1 MSFDDCLQLLSSI
14 VTNLIF
20 LILFLVT
27 CSVLLTL
34 EEGDIELLWT
44 FSLAKDPELL
54 NEYLS
59 KIIPFSESISETFH
73 LSVNLYRENTKSFRS
88 IKTT

>member
-14 VTNLIF
+14 VKNLIF

-27 CSVLLTL
+27 CPVHVLLTL

-44 FSLAKDPELL
+44 KSVLH
-54 NEYLS
+54 
-59 KIIPFSESISETFH
+59 FH
-73 LSVNLYRENTKSFRS
+73 WQRIQNC
-88 IKTT
+88 

>member
-14 VTNLIF
+14 VSNLIF

-34 EEGDIELLWT
+34 EEGDIELPW
-44 FSLAKDPELL
+44 
-54 NEYLS
+54 
-59 KIIPFSESISETFH
+59 
-73 LSVNLYRENTKSFRS
+73 TKSVLHFHWQR
-88 IKTT
+88 TQNC